1 MNNSRIKNI
10 NTAGKFGRYITIFL
24 IIIAISAFVMTAI
37 GTAAAIAV
45 SKQEVNV
52 KVQTNFDVT
61 SNGNIFDK
69 LKNYMSVGDLENI
82 EDLAKYDGQTIKVDD
97 EDISEITVT
106 QIDNGYSV
114 NAKTNEITL
123 TTKNLIG
130 NLVLTLVYIA
140 SIIFALFMFRNLMKI
155 MSTCETPFAEDVIK
169 RMTTF
174 ANSLVPVAILSMITK
189 GFWDSFNTGNMF
201 NFNIDFGVVLLVAVV
216 YVLVMIF
223 KYGAELQQ
231 EADETL

>member
-1 MNNSRIKNI
+1 MNDSRIKNI

-52 KVQTNFDVT
+52 KVQTNFDIT
-61 SNGNIFDK
+61 SNGNIFEK
-69 LKNYMSVGDLENI
+69 LKNYMSIGDLENI
-82 EDLAKYDGQTIKVDD
+82 EELAKLDGQTIKVDD
-97 EDISEITVT
+97 EDIDEITVN
-106 QIDNGYSV
+106 QIENGYSV
-114 NAKTNEITL
+114 NAKTHEITL

-130 NLVLTLVYIA
+130 NLVVTLVYIA
-140 SIIFALFMFRNLMKI
+140 CVIFALFMFRNLMKV

-174 ANSLVPVAILSMITK
+174 ANSLVPVAILSMINNS
-189 GFWDSFNTGNMF
+189 FWESFNSGNMF
-201 NFNIDFGVVLLVAVV
+201 DFNIDFGTVLLVGVV

-223 KYGAELQQ
+223 RYGADLQR